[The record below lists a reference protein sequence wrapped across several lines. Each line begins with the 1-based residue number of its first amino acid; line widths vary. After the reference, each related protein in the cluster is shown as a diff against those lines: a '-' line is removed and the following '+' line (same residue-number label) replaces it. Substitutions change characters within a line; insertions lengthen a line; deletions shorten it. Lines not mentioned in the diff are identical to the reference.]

1 MRITCMQVRAE
12 AALLVEKYEDL
23 AFQEREQ
30 KETLMRQVC
39 F

>member
-1 MRITCMQVRAE
+1 MQVRAE

-30 KETLMRQVC
+30 RQTLMRQVC
-39 F
+39 I